1 MKLKALLVVYLIV
14 TAAGCIG
21 EKIDATKSP
30 VELKAVVSQE
40 ELNQSIGA
48 LYPLLLEVRRTYHLT
63 WNNTS
68 VEVSERIPLLFVK
81 MRNGSWLI
89 GAQEIDANTFL
100 LHPGTNGRGRLYSC
114 HCRDGKVIDFKAF
127 ANIHAFHNL
136 RLFHVNYEVRRL
148 TQDEYT
154 FATIGYSVEKLTIF
168 GKTYT
173 IVLGESSG
181 KWGSNTLAIEPL
193 GNHTYRVHIRGEK
206 ENGVRA
212 TLSIIPILLT
222 GGRENV
228 TLTTIPLDISAVKK
242 L

>member
-1 MKLKALLVVYLIV
+1 MKVRALLVMFLIV

-21 EKIDATKSP
+21 EKMDATKSP

-40 ELNQSIGA
+40 ELNQSIEA
-48 LYPLLLEVRRTYHLT
+48 IYPLLLEVHRTYYLT

-81 MRNGSWLI
+81 MKNDSWLI
-89 GAQEIDANTFL
+89 GAQEIGGNAFL
-100 LHPGTNGRGRLYSC
+100 LHPGTNGHGRLYSC
-114 HCRDGKVIDFKAF
+114 HCRDGRVIDFKAF

-136 RLFHVNYEVRRL
+136 RPFHVTYEVRRL
-148 TQDEYT
+148 AQNEYT
-154 FATIGYSVEKLTIF
+154 FATIGYSAEKLRIF

-173 IVLGESSG
+173 IVLGDSNG
-181 KWGSNTLAIEPL
+181 KWSSNGITIEPL
-193 GNHTYRVHIRGEK
+193 GNHTYRVLIREEK
-206 ENGVRA
+206 ENGVRV
-212 TLSIIPILLT
+212 TLSIIPIVLS

-228 TLTTIPLDISAVKK
+228 TLATIPLDVNAVKK